1 MNRDRLIDRLDSSR
15 EPWDVV
21 VVGGGAT
28 GLGAAV
34 DAAARGY
41 RTLLLEQ
48 SDFAKATSSRSTKL
62 VHGGIR
68 YLKQGNVSLV
78 LEALRE
84 RGLMCVNAPHLVRN
98 LAFVIPVYSW
108 WEGPF
113 YGVGM
118 MVYDRLAGRLGLSP
132 SRVLTREETIER
144 IPTVE
149 TEGLVRGV
157 SYHDG
162 QFDDSRM
169 AINLAQT
176 AASLGACPINYLRVV
191 RLLKR
196 REIVCGVVARD
207 EETGREFEIAARVV
221 INATGVFTDA
231 LRKIDDPDCRP
242 VVTSSQGAHIVL
254 PKSFLP
260 GESAILVPRTEDGRV
275 LFAVPWHDH
284 VVVGTT
290 DTPIE
295 KIEIEPR
302 PLEEEIEFLL
312 AHAARYLS
320 KDPQPEDVL
329 SVFAGLRALV
339 TVGDSKDTQAISR
352 DHSIF
357 VSNSGL
363 ISITGGKWTTY
374 RKMAQD
380 VIDQAALVGDLEE
393 RACTTETL
401 RIHGWTDDEIAD
413 ATLWVYGADAAA
425 IGEIANAD
433 PALGAPLTP
442 GVAVTGAQVIWA
454 VREEM
459 ARTVE
464 DVLSRRTRALLLGA
478 RASIDAAPAVARLMA
493 RELGRDA
500 SWIEQAIA
508 DYRELALRYVL
519 EPI

>member
-1 MNRDRLIDRLDSSR
+1 MNRDRLIDQLDSST
-15 EPWDVV
+15 EPWDIV

-84 RGLMCVNAPHLVRN
+84 RGLLCVNAPHLVRN

-113 YGVGM
+113 YGIGM

-162 QFDDSRM
+162 QFDDSRL

-196 REIVCGVVARD
+196 QEIVSGVVACD
-207 EETGREFEIAARVV
+207 EETGREFEIAARAV
-221 INATGVFTDA
+221 INATGVFTDN
-231 LRKIDDPDCRP
+231 LRKIDEPECQP

-254 PKSFLP
+254 PKAFLP
-260 GESAILVPRTEDGRV
+260 GDSAILVPRTEDGRV

-290 DTPIE
+290 DTPVDT
-295 KIEIEPR
+295 IEIEPR
-302 PLEEEIEFLL
+302 PLKDEIEFLL
-312 AHAARYLS
+312 THAARYLS
-320 KDPQPEDVL
+320 NDPRPEDVL

-339 TVGDSKDTQAISR
+339 TVGDTKDTAAISR

-380 VIDQAALVGDLEE
+380 VIDQAVLVADLEE
-393 RACTTETL
+393 RPCETENL
-401 RIHGWTDDEIAD
+401 RIHGWLDGEVSDPA
-413 ATLWVYGADAAA
+413 LWVYGADAAA
-425 IGEIANAD
+425 IGELIAAD
-433 PALGAPLTP
+433 PSLGVPLAP
-442 GVAVTGAQVIWA
+442 GVAVTGAQVVWA

-464 DVLSRRTRALLLGA
+464 DVLSRRTRALLLEA
-478 RASIDAAPAVARLMA
+478 RASIGAAPIVAGWMA
-493 RELGRDA
+493 RELGRDPA
-500 SWIEQAIA
+500 WEERAVA
-508 DYRELALRYVL
+508 DYRKLALRYVL
-519 EPI
+519 DPA